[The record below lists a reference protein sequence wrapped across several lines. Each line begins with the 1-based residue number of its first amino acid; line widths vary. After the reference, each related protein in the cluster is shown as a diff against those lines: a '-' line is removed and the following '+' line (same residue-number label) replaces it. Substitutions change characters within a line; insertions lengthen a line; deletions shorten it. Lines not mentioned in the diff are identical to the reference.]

1 MATTNIFIVEGPNDK
16 AFIELLLT
24 EIGQVDNTETIVTDP
39 RTEILDLHKFPDPDD
54 SSKELRGKTAI
65 GKGLTLLNRDLSR
78 NYSEVKHIG
87 IILDADD
94 MTIPDNLELVNNAVL
109 KSFGTNPNFTTE
121 GEPRVIEQ
129 MVGRARFPFTFS
141 CFFTK
146 DATEQG
152 NLESLLF
159 EIRLNPET
167 KVPYADCL
175 HQWKDCVEE
184 SDSLLKVKDS
194 DFQKMWMD
202 NFFRAKIYE
211 LFPPKERKRILNDYD
226 DKKQTLLANHGKTLF
241 DLAHPTVQPLRAYL
255 AGCF

>member
-1 MATTNIFIVEGPNDK
+1 MAITNNFIVEGPNDK
-16 AFIELLLT
+16 AYLELLLT
-24 EIGQVDNTETIVTDP
+24 EIDQKDNAETIMTDP
-39 RTEILDLHKFPDPDD
+39 RTEILDLHKFTDPDD
-54 SSKELRGKTAI
+54 SSKELRGKTVI
-65 GKGLTLLNRDLSR
+65 GKRLTLLNRDLSR
-78 NYSEVKHIG
+78 NYKDVKHIG

-109 KSFGTNPNFTTE
+109 KSFGTNPNFTKE

-129 MVGRARFPFTFS
+129 IVGRNKFPFKFS

-146 DATEQG
+146 DATAQG

-159 EIRLNPET
+159 EIRLNPEIY
-167 KVPYADCL
+167 VPYADCL
-175 HQWKDCVEE
+175 HHWKDCVKE

-211 LFPPKERKRILNDYD
+211 LFPPKERKRILNDYN
-226 DKKQTLLANHGKTLF
+226 DKKHTLIANHGKALF